1 MVNGYMKWL
10 NRFDF
15 RIDDKELVRK
25 MIQTS
30 NQDFFKYSDSITDS
44 RALIFLSVKSW
55 RDLSCLLNVSPLR
68 VEQIINNPSYVEFK
82 IPKKKGKPRLIC
94 QPNPELMKV
103 QRRLNSYLQA
113 IYEFHIPTCV
123 NGFVPKSNKLYRSIV
138 TNAKP
143 HIGKRNILTLDIKD
157 YFTSIRANRIKK
169 LINSWDIDN
178 EISSALALLCT
189 FEGCLPMGAP
199 TSPILANLCSYELD
213 LKLMRFCAQNQVTYT
228 RYADDLTFSSDLF
241 FSEEFIQLIINVIEE
256 CGFEV
261 NYKKLRRIG
270 RNRKQK
276 ITGIIVNQKLSVE
289 RKLKKK
295 LRAIEHDISVNG
307 IEKAAERHYGLN
319 TSASDKIQKK
329 FQRKI
334 NGLKSFRDMVEIK
347 N

>member
-1 MVNGYMKWL
+1 
-10 NRFDF
+10 
-15 RIDDKELVRK
+15 
-25 MIQTS
+25 
-30 NQDFFKYSDSITDS
+30 
-44 RALIFLSVKSW
+44 
-55 RDLSCLLNVSPLR
+55 
-68 VEQIINNPSYVEFK
+68 
-82 IPKKKGKPRLIC
+82 
-94 QPNPELMKV
+94 MKV

-307 IEKAAERHYGLN
+307 IEKAAERHFGSSN
-319 TSASDKIQKK
+319 PVSDEIQNK